1 MTAFLLVG
9 LGGGLGSMA
18 RYAVNIAIGSAWLAA
33 FPFGTLL
40 VNVGG
45 CLAIGFAAAAAL
57 HFPGVFS
64 QDAWALAV
72 VGFLGGFTTFSAF
85 GLETVGL
92 ASRNGWLAAA
102 NLVLHLVLGLGG
114 VVAGRALGGLLLGP
128 GPPRLP

>member
-1 MTAFLLVG
+1 VRGFLLVG
-9 LGGGLGSMA
+9 LGGGLGSTA
-18 RYAVNIAIGSAWLAA
+18 RYAVNLAIGSLWLAS

-45 CLAIGFAAAAAL
+45 CAAIGFAAAAAL

-64 QDAWALAV
+64 QDEWALAV

-92 ASRNGWLAAA
+92 FGRSGRLAVA
-102 NLVLHLVLGLGG
+102 NLVLHLGLGLGA
-114 VVAGRALGGLLLGP
+114 VLAGRAFGDLILGP
-128 GPPRLP
+128 GAPRLP